1 MRDVATV
8 SDQRAVRGA
17 PGNRIV
23 TWTWFVAVGAAVTF
37 GYYVLPHLGVPRE
50 AQSIIFILTSTIAA
64 LTVLAGVVINKPAGR
79 LPWLVLA
86 GAQGMYSIGD
96 TIYYVLHTVLQ
107 RDQYPDLADVFYLAQ
122 YPLICLAL
130 VIFIRRRTPGRDT
143 IALIDAAVVAV
154 AGGLLSWVYVIS
166 KVANNGESP
175 LAGAVSVA
183 YPMMDVLVL
192 AVALRLMLG
201 AGSRSGAYR
210 LLIASLTLQLIADVL
225 YALTIDTYQD
235 GSLIDGLWFGAYI
248 LLGAAALHPSMRSLD
263 RRSARTAINP
273 TRGRLML
280 LATASLLPLVI
291 LVVQHLRKADTHIFA
306 VAVAGGVM
314 FLLVLARMAEQVSEQ
329 RELAIRD
336 GLTGAYTAEFLTEAL
351 RTECDRARYAR
362 GQLAIVLVDVDNI
375 KLINE
380 MYGQT
385 GGDLVLREMAE
396 RLRIASRPGD
406 LVGRHSEDKFVV
418 LLAGADPRLAAQ
430 VAERMREALSASHI
444 PIGDEARVRATASI
458 GLATM
463 PADGSTP
470 HDLLHGADQALF
482 AAKRAG
488 RNRTFTR
495 HGPAAEPVVGFPM
508 MDRGSWSAPAPRVA
522 SDPSELPRWGG
533 R

>member
-130 VIFIRRRTPGRDT
+130 VIFIRRRTP
-143 IALIDAAVVAV
+143 
-154 AGGLLSWVYVIS
+154 
-166 KVANNGESP
+166 
-175 LAGAVSVA
+175 
-183 YPMMDVLVL
+183 
-192 AVALRLMLG
+192 
-201 AGSRSGAYR
+201 
-210 LLIASLTLQLIADVL
+210 
-225 YALTIDTYQD
+225 
-235 GSLIDGLWFGAYI
+235 
-248 LLGAAALHPSMRSLD
+248 
-263 RRSARTAINP
+263 
-273 TRGRLML
+273 
-280 LATASLLPLVI
+280 
-291 LVVQHLRKADTHIFA
+291 
-306 VAVAGGVM
+306 
-314 FLLVLARMAEQVSEQ
+314 
-329 RELAIRD
+329 
-336 GLTGAYTAEFLTEAL
+336 
-351 RTECDRARYAR
+351 
-362 GQLAIVLVDVDNI
+362 
-375 KLINE
+375 
-380 MYGQT
+380 
-385 GGDLVLREMAE
+385 
-396 RLRIASRPGD
+396 
-406 LVGRHSEDKFVV
+406 
-418 LLAGADPRLAAQ
+418 
-430 VAERMREALSASHI
+430 
-444 PIGDEARVRATASI
+444 IGDEARVRATASI